1 MLSCRLSRLAWLYSP
16 RVSTVV
22 VGTKHLWGH
31 CSELPVHHSHKAPSF
46 YSINLKKIHGHL
58 LVRVQKKKAWGLKG
72 INSSHA
78 LFVSTNWIFLTGV
91 SIQLCIFPSWEGGGS
106 LAMWP
111 LGICSSEH
119 HLQRLLCRPW
129 LSCWA
134 VFQLFKAAS
143 KAWHWSDSLWG
154 RGTSSSSGFSP
165 GL

>member
-1 MLSCRLSRLAWLYSP
+1 MQAKQAGMALLSQGQYSGGGDKTSLGTLLWAPTWL
-16 RVSTVV
+16 
-22 VGTKHLWGH
+22 
-31 CSELPVHHSHKAPSF
+31 HHSHEAPSF

-154 RGTSSSSGFSP
+154 RGTSSSSWFSP
-165 GL
+165 AL